1 MVAEGL
7 LSVGQ
12 LVVGLVVVVAAVAGA
27 AVYIRSSLVQ
37 QRHRELKDLADTRA
51 DRIAELEKK
60 VEEQGHRI
68 HQLEGQMQAIQAI
81 KAKEIALEVVRM
93 LKEPHD
99 RVF

>member
-1 MVAEGL
+1 MMAEGL

-60 VEEQGHRI
+60 VEEQGHKI
-68 HQLEGQMQAIQAI
+68 TQLEGQMQAIQAI

-99 RVF
+99 QVF